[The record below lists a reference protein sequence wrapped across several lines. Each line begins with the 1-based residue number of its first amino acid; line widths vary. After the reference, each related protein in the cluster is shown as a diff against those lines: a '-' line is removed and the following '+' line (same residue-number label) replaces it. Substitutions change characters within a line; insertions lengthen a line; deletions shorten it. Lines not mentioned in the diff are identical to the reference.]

1 MQATKQ
7 MIETSDLVHI
17 SFQDEPRN
25 KKPVGIYW
33 LQVLA
38 VKATGLQNLATA
50 WPYRLP
56 SVLGA
61 WLAVL
66 AVFGFGK
73 RLFDAQTGLTAAAM
87 LATSLIVVIEAH
99 LAKTDAV
106 LLTTVTLAMLI
117 LSKFYMAP
125 EGRAPRLP
133 TALLFWM
140 ALGVGFLIKGP
151 LILMVTGATV
161 AALCAADRSGRWL
174 KALHAES
181 GIPVAIAV
189 VLPWALAASTG
200 GGGSFFTD
208 AVSQDLLP
216 KLAGGQESHGALP
229 GVHLLALFATAW
241 PWSILVPFAGILAW
255 RQRAKPAVRFCL
267 AWLLPAWLIFELV
280 PTKLPH
286 YTMPLFPALMLLIA
300 ASFAEFK
307 TLQALMNRP
316 AGLIFRAI
324 WAVLSVA
331 LGSAVIWAAYTYG
344 HTLPIAI
351 LAAVVAAAAGVFGI
365 IALSKYDSPGTVIP
379 LGAISVVFGF
389 LIVTGVVPNLDRLA
403 ISRRLAEVSAPYRN
417 QDTIMAV
424 AGFHEPSAVF
434 LLGTKTWLTS
444 WDGATGLLLSDQVD
458 LMTVPKSDIS
468 RVEEEFARW
477 NMKMNTLAEIE
488 GRNYSKGEDV
498 HLVLVSAS
506 PTSPDLSTP

>member
-1 MQATKQ
+1 
-7 MIETSDLVHI
+7 MIETGDLVHI

-56 SVLGA
+56 SVIGA

-73 RLFDAQTGLTAAAM
+73 RLFDTKTGFMAAAM
-87 LATSLIVVIEAH
+87 LATSLIVVVEAH
-99 LAKTDAV
+99 IAKTDAI
-106 LLTTVTLAMLI
+106 LLATVTVSMLV
-117 LSKFYMAP
+117 LSKFYTASD
-125 EGRAPRLP
+125 ERAPSLP
-133 TALLFWM
+133 IALLFWIV
-140 ALGVGFLIKGP
+140 LGVGFLIKGP
-151 LILMVTGATV
+151 LILMVASATI
-161 AALCAADRSGRWL
+161 AALCLADRNVHWL

-181 GIPVAIAV
+181 GVPVALAV

-200 GGGSFFTD
+200 NGGSFFTD

-241 PWSILVPFAGILAW
+241 PWSIMVPFAGILAW

-300 ASFAEFK
+300 ASFAELK
-307 TLQALMNRP
+307 TVRDLMSSP
-316 AGLIFRAI
+316 AGLTFRAI

-331 LGSAVIWAAYTYG
+331 IGAVVIWAAYTYG
-344 HTLPIAI
+344 QNLPIAI
-351 LAAVVAAAAGVFGI
+351 LTAAASCAAGAIGLVALTKYDLNRIVISLGAASLVFG
-365 IALSKYDSPGTVIP
+365 V
-379 LGAISVVFGF
+379 
-389 LIVTGVVPNLDRLA
+389 LIVTGVVPHLDRLA
-403 ISRRLAEVSAPYRN
+403 ISQRLATASAPYRN
-417 QDTIMAV
+417 QDTVMAV

-444 WDGATGLLLSDQVD
+444 WDGATGLLLSDQVE
-458 LMTVPKSDIS
+458 LMAVPKSDIP
-468 RVEEEFARW
+468 RVEEEFTRW
-477 NMKMNTLAEIE
+477 NMKMNTLAEVE

-498 HLVLVSAS
+498 HLVLISAS
-506 PTSPDLSTP
+506 PALANAGTP